1 MKSAPILLSFLLLST
16 GVIKAQNLDLYGIQ
30 GNPLALAQNPGAST
44 DLKFHLSLP
53 GLTTQGNMTTP
64 LGDLWGDLGE
74 QLRVLEAPNLG
85 WASATDVEIVG
96 FGWKR
101 KKGYTWIQSG
111 VDIDAKFHL
120 DKDLFLFGLYGMKD
134 ASGQIDPNYVGDFSS
149 SDLGLSAMGRVAIGH
164 QRALNDKLRVGAS
177 LQVNRLLGGFQWD
190 VNDWS
195 LTSTLNPNTQTNTLT
210 WNSDMRI
217 SALGLIA
224 EGAQLDSAMDFPRYL
239 LMGMVPAYLDL
250 LKGQKNTYSLNVGL
264 TYQATKRWSMSAS
277 VTGLSLSSGA
287 TSGGI
292 ANSRSLA
299 WSSNFTYDGFTAG
312 FSPQDTGTWS
322 YYLTNLQSQVIDG
335 FQIESALPVR
345 YSAPFT
351 VQGAMYYKLL
361 PNHRVGVHGSHID
374 RLSGVHQALGLEYQG
389 FFGPKLQ
396 LTGAYRWH
404 RWDGLDGASE
414 LSTMVQHRILPWTT
428 FYLGTNLWLSTPA
441 YVNSTLLL
449 PANFQS
455 WQVTTGLNVTF
466 FENRFKEERKARKAA
481 RKSNREAKKSAKKG
495 TN

>member
-1 MKSAPILLSFLLLST
+1 MKSAPILFSFLLLSA

-30 GNPLALAQNPGAST
+30 GNPLALAQNPAAST

-64 LGDLWGDLGE
+64 LGDLWGDVGE

-250 LKGQKNTYSLNVGL
+250 LKAQKNTYSLNVGL
-264 TYQATKRWSMSAS
+264 TYRPTKRWSMSAS

-287 TSGGI
+287 TS
-292 ANSRSLA
+292 
-299 WSSNFTYDGFTAG
+299 
-312 FSPQDTGTWS
+312 
-322 YYLTNLQSQVIDG
+322 
-335 FQIESALPVR
+335 
-345 YSAPFT
+345 
-351 VQGAMYYKLL
+351 
-361 PNHRVGVHGSHID
+361 
-374 RLSGVHQALGLEYQG
+374 
-389 FFGPKLQ
+389 
-396 LTGAYRWH
+396 
-404 RWDGLDGASE
+404 
-414 LSTMVQHRILPWTT
+414 
-428 FYLGTNLWLSTPA
+428 
-441 YVNSTLLL
+441 
-449 PANFQS
+449 
-455 WQVTTGLNVTF
+455 
-466 FENRFKEERKARKAA
+466 
-481 RKSNREAKKSAKKG
+481 
-495 TN
+495 